1 MPKKKYLAPT
11 KNQSLSS
18 EQNYKELLQ
27 ELKSIL
33 AKGQYAAYKAVDN
46 IRVQTY
52 WQLGERIVRDE
63 LKYQNRADYGRYL
76 IEHLSID
83 LGIERRDLYRIIKF
97 YQCYPIVGSL
107 TPQLSWTHYY
117 KLVDVDNLCRDNN
130 HGHYSKDTAF
140 VIILMAF
147 KRI

>member
-1 MPKKKYLAPT
+1 MPKKINSPSEK
-11 KNQSLSS
+11 KHGFSS
-18 EQNYKELLQ
+18 GQGYKDLLQ

-52 WQLGERIVRDE
+52 WQLGERIVREE
-63 LKYQNRADYGRYL
+63 LNNQDRADYGKYL
-76 IEHLSID
+76 IEYLSMD
-83 LGIERRDLYRIIKF
+83 LGIYRRDLYRIIKF

-117 KLVDVDNLCRDNN
+117 RLVDIENEKERLFYQNQAVMHSWSVREL
-130 HGHYSKDTAF
+130 K
-140 VIILMAF
+140 
-147 KRI
+147 K